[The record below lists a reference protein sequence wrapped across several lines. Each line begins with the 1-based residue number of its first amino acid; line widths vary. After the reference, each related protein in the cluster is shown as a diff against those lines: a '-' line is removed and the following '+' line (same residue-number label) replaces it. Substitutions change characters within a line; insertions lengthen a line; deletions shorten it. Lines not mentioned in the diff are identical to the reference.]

1 MWHSEWVSLSFPA
14 GRKQSAGQEHNMWTK
29 VVRLFSIQCCLKPS
43 VFGHSVLTA
52 ATFTSETQWLYY
64 DVLELWLQ
72 TSTKQK
78 QSNQKKLCC
87 SYHCCTLH
95 SFGSFFCFNNN
106 KALTFHPS
114 ITLSLAGRKSPWI
127 QTKTFKLT
135 ALKTFIP
142 VLDSVSSLNVTC
154 LKVVSPKGKHPF

>member
-1 MWHSEWVSLSFPA
+1 MLLKAFSLRSQSPHSS
-14 GRKQSAGQEHNMWTK
+14 K
-29 VVRLFSIQCCLKPS
+29 VPQK
-43 VFGHSVLTA
+43 HSDCIKMCWSYG
-52 ATFTSETQWLYY
+52 FKNPQN
-64 DVLELWLQ
+64 
-72 TSTKQK
+72 KK
-78 QSNQKKLCC
+78 QSNKKKTLCC

-135 ALKTFIP
+135 ALKTFTP

-154 LKVVSPKGKHPF
+154 LTVVSPKGKHPF